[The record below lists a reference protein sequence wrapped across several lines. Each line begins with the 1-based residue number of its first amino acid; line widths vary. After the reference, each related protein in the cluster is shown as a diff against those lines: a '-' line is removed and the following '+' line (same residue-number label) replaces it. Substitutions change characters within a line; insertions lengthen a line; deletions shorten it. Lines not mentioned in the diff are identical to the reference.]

1 MCVPTYAGGVTQ
13 CAIEGW
19 TGGAAGGSTGTK
31 ENGCRRV
38 SVAPALLW
46 RPKGTLARRAQAQIK
61 STKKYYQLDLLTF
74 EDLDEMNQQDDGFAL
89 QSNVF
94 LLFISIP
101 FELVLLF

>member
-46 RPKGTLARRAQAQIK
+46 RPKGTLARQAQAQIK
-61 STKKYYQLDLLTF
+61 STKKQLTF
-74 EDLDEMNQQDDGFAL
+74 QDLDEMNEQDDGFAL

-101 FELVLLF
+101 FELVLLL